1 MSRHDVTPYPDTE
14 GAEDATSTAADPA
27 ADPAT
32 APLAGPAAEPALRIP
47 PRARTLGLTLLCF
60 AVCLAIGLQQ
70 WTTAQL
76 GGFDLGI
83 FDQGVRGYAHLG
95 LPVSTLKS
103 FHHEFPPGFSLLGD
117 HFSPVI
123 ALMAPLYWI
132 WDDPRSLLL
141 GQALCFAAGV
151 PLIRRIAGR
160 CFADADPRTARRAA
174 DLAALAYGLGWPLL
188 VASRGGFHE
197 VAFAVPLTLLMLERG
212 MARQY
217 WASALAGL
225 LLCCT
230 KEDMGLAVG
239 AYGLVLLLRAR
250 RDPDPAR
257 RRPALRWGAGLLI
270 GGPLASA
277 VAIAKLVPAMGGV
290 PGYYWNY
297 QALGEDGGSAVA
309 NVLADPTRLLAASFD
324 APLKPLLLLWIFGTL
339 CALPLRSATVLLA
352 VPLLA
357 ERVLSSNPNHWSIAR
372 HYDAFLWPILLVA
385 ALEVLGRCHGR
396 VLTRRL
402 GVAAAALT
410 VAAAV
415 PLGLAN
421 LFVPAYWQ
429 PKASEA
435 ALLRGAA
442 LVPDGA
448 SVEADNQAAP
458 RLTARADVVLV
469 DEKPRGREYVLIRA
483 DKRSFPFRTDREQAE
498 RIELLLAHGY
508 RTVWSEDGVYL
519 LHREGTEPVPGE
531 QVPGPDAVPYQDA
544 VPSDVGHNLFRG

>member
-14 GAEDATSTAADPA
+14 GTADTATPADTP
-27 ADPAT
+27 
-32 APLAGPAAEPALRIP
+32 EPALRIP
-47 PRARTLGLTLLCF
+47 PRARTAGFTLLCF
-60 AVCLAIGLQQ
+60 AVCLAIGAQQ

-95 LPVSTLKS
+95 LPVSSLKS

-123 ALMAPLYWI
+123 ALMAPLYWL

-160 CFADADPRTARRAA
+160 CFADADPRADPRTARRAA

-250 RDPDPAR
+250 RDQDPAR
-257 RRPALRWGAGLLI
+257 RRPAVRWGVGLLL

-277 VAIAKLVPAMGGV
+277 IAIAELVPAMGGV

-297 QALGEDGGSAVA
+297 QALGADGGSAVS
-309 NVLADPTRLLAASFD
+309 NVLADPTLLVSAFFD

-339 CALPLRSATVLLA
+339 FALPLRSATVLLA

-402 GVAAAALT
+402 GVAAAAVT
-410 VAAAV
+410 IAAAV

-469 DEKPRGREYVLIRA
+469 DEKPRGRAYVLIRA
-483 DKRSFPFRTDREQAE
+483 DKRTFPFRTDREQAA

-519 LHREGTEPVPGE
+519 LHREGTEPIPGE
-531 QVPGPDAVPYQDA
+531 QVPGPNSTPYQDE

>member
-1 MSRHDVTPYPDTE
+1 MSRHDVTAYPDTE
-14 GAEDATSTAADPA
+14 GGEDARSASAAPA
-27 ADPAT
+27 DGAAPREPAT
-32 APLAGPAAEPALRIP
+32 PRLPR
-47 PRARTLGLTLLCF
+47 RARTAALTLLCF
-60 AVCLAIGLQQ
+60 AVCLAIGAQQ
-70 WTTAQL
+70 WATAQL

-123 ALMAPLYWI
+123 ALMAPLYWL
-132 WDDPRSLLL
+132 WDDPRSLLV
-141 GQALCFAAGV
+141 GQALLFAAGV
-151 PLIRRIAGR
+151 PLIRRIADR
-160 CFADADPRTARRAA
+160 CFADADPLTARRAA

-197 VAFAVPLTLLMLERG
+197 VAFAVPLTLLMLECG
-212 MARQY
+212 LARRY
-217 WASALAGL
+217 GTAALAGL

-230 KEDMGLAVG
+230 KEDLGLAVG

-250 RDPDPAR
+250 RDEDRDR
-257 RRPALRWGAGLLI
+257 RRQTARWGLGFLL
-270 GGPLASA
+270 GGPLAS
-277 VAIAKLVPAMGGV
+277 VLAIAWLVPAMGGV

-297 QALGEDGGSAVA
+297 TSLGADGGEAVSH
-309 NVLADPTRLLAASFD
+309 VLGNPTLLVSTLFD
-324 APLKPLLLLWIFGTL
+324 APLKPLLLLWLFGTL
-339 CALPLRSATVLLA
+339 FLLPLRSATVLCAL
-352 VPLLA
+352 PLLA

-385 ALEVLGRCHGR
+385 ALEVLGRRHDAVR
-396 VLTRRL
+396 TRRL

-410 VAAAV
+410 VAVAL
-415 PLGLAN
+415 PLGAAN

-429 PKASEA
+429 PKPSEA
-435 ALLRGAA
+435 ALIRGAERI
-442 LVPDGA
+442 PDGA

-458 RLTARADVVLV
+458 RLTARTDVVLV
-469 DEKPRGREYVLIRA
+469 DGTPRGREYVLIRS
-483 DKRSFPFRTDREQAE
+483 DKRAFPFKTDHEQAA

-508 RTVWSEDGVYL
+508 RQIWAEDGVVL
-519 LHREGTEPVPGE
+519 LHRESTEPIPGE
-531 QVPGPDAVPYQDA
+531 HVPGPDSTGYQDE

>member
-1 MSRHDVTPYPDTE
+1 MSRHDVAPYPDTE
-14 GAEDATSTAADPA
+14 DPEDPENPEVAGDAAATARPA
-27 ADPAT
+27 AGEPPA
-32 APLAGPAAEPALRIP
+32 PRLPA
-47 PRARTLGLTLLCF
+47 RARTVAFTLLCF

-70 WTTAQL
+70 WTTLQL

-83 FDQGVRGYAHLG
+83 FDQGVRGYAHFG

-103 FHHEFPPGFSLLGD
+103 YHHEFPPGFSLLGD

-123 ALMAPLYWI
+123 ALMAPLYWL
-132 WDDPRSLLL
+132 WDDPRSLLV

-151 PLIRRIAGR
+151 PLIRRIAAR
-160 CFADADPRTARRAA
+160 CFAGAAPRTTRRAT

-250 RDPDPAR
+250 REPDRER
-257 RRPALRWGAGLLI
+257 RRPAVRWGLGLLI

-309 NVLADPTRLLAASFD
+309 NVLADPALLVSTLFD
-324 APLKPLLLLWIFGTL
+324 APLKPLLLLWTFGTL
-339 CALPLRSATVLLA
+339 FLLPVRSATVLLA
-352 VPLLA
+352 LPLLA

-385 ALEVLGRCHGR
+385 ALEVLGRCHDR
-396 VLTRRL
+396 ALTRRL
-402 GVAAAALT
+402 GVAAAAVT
-410 VAAAV
+410 VAAAL
-415 PLGLAN
+415 PLGVAN

-429 PKASEA
+429 LKASEA
-435 ALLRGAA
+435 ALQRGAA

-483 DKRSFPFRTDREQAE
+483 DKRSFPFRTDREQAA

-508 RTVWSEDGVYL
+508 RTVWSQDGVYL

-531 QVPGPDAVPYQDA
+531 HVPGPDATPYQDE